1 MARKLS
7 DYLSWC
13 AEKYTSLKPRSLFQ
27 TRKYVTRKAVEWSR
41 KHDPD
46 TDHAELGIAVEEC
59 LEAFVH
65 NGTLDDEKYA
75 RWYIS
80 EKQYFKPRG
89 IARIRYDLVSK
100 GVSEDIIDAAL
111 QKAEF
116 TDAYLLEQTLRTRF
130 ASVDLTQR
138 EMREKV
144 TRRLLQ
150 KGFRFSDV
158 QVAIQR
164 AIEE

>member
-1 MARKLS
+1 MEPH
-7 DYLSWC
+7 DY
-13 AEKYTSLKPRSLFQ
+13 APQVEKCIDV
-27 TRKYVTRKAVEWSR
+27 YVQ
-41 KHDPD
+41 
-46 TDHAELGIAVEEC
+46 
-59 LEAFVH
+59 

-75 RWYIS
+75 KWYIS

-89 IARIRYDLVSK
+89 IARIRFDLVSK
-100 GVSEDIIDAAL
+100 GVSEEIIEASL
-111 QKAEF
+111 QRAEF
-116 TDAYLLEQTLRTRF
+116 TDAHLLDQTIQTRF

-138 EMREKV
+138 EVREKV

-158 QVAIQR
+158 QAAIQR